1 MLVRKAGYIFSSPDY
16 EIKIYKDTNRWRMEW
31 RIAGGIT
38 SSRLAIIN
46 QSQPHGVFGNL
57 RLGRIASHF
66 NVHHCQLKAEIKKK
80 KKKYKTKIQ
89 KINCRRIKKSISQI
103 ASYGHG
109 HFHYLLLNEL
119 VQP

>member
-1 MLVRKAGYIFSSPDY
+1 MKLKF
-16 EIKIYKDTNRWRMEW
+16 IKTLIDGEW
-31 RIAGGIT
+31 SGGSRGGIT

-80 KKKYKTKIQ
+80 KKNTKLKYKK
-89 KINCRRIKKSISQI
+89 
-103 ASYGHG
+103 
-109 HFHYLLLNEL
+109 
-119 VQP
+119 